1 MSKVCLQLMKQ
12 PDGSSCN
19 HNNLCKYPE
28 CLVEIDVEFIRPEQI
43 EKERNSNYKYFKLDD
58 DE

>member
-1 MSKVCLQLMKQ
+1 MKQ